1 MASVKFLL
9 RNTTSK
15 KPVSINYYIN
25 LSKTNRLRGSTN
37 IKVLEGHWNSTK
49 QEIRDISELSKTRD
63 NLNRKLRKFK
73 SFVLD
78 QISNYETT
86 DLDKIKELLKNDIA
100 IHLGKK
106 KEETEEEITFY
117 TFIDKFIKQS
127 NNRVIEKTGRK
138 LSYRTIQD
146 YTRTLNLLKDFEK
159 ERKYPIS
166 FETINLDFYYEF
178 KSYLEKLEFSI
189 NTIGKFIKILKVFM
203 NTATDMGY
211 NTNLSFKNK
220 HFIKPTTNSYHIYL
234 NVKELNEIIK
244 LDLSKSPKLD
254 NARDLFIIG
263 AYTGLRVSDFNGLT
277 KENIKVNQGKR
288 FFQIIVN
295 KTGKYLPIPLHQEV
309 EKILKK
315 NNGNPPKKMLAQD
328 INDALSKI
336 GKEAKIK
343 EVITINSIKGGKK
356 LTVMKPK
363 YELIKNHTA
372 RRSFCTNA
380 YIAGMPTIDIMAISG
395 HSSEKTFLNYIK
407 ITADERALKISEN
420 PFFKPKSKLKKVE

>member
-1 MASVKFLL
+1 MATVKFLL
-9 RNTTSK
+9 RNK
-15 KPVSINYYIN
+15 KANKSVTIYYDIH
-25 LSKTNRLRGSTN
+25 LSATNRLRGATKSKINPNYWNVKKQKVKNVVETSSIKDN
-37 IKVLEGHWNSTK
+37 INNKLSEFRAFIYEKLNDYKTYSVNEVQFQLK
-49 QEIRDISELSKTRD
+49 DDI
-63 NLNRKLRKFK
+63 
-73 SFVLD
+73 
-78 QISNYETT
+78 
-86 DLDKIKELLKNDIA
+86 DIYF
-100 IHLGKK
+100 GKK
-106 KEETEEEITFY
+106 IIEEKEEINFY

-127 NNRVIEKTGRK
+127 KNRIVEKTGKK
-138 LSYRTIQD
+138 LSDRTIQD
-146 YTRTLNLLKDFEK
+146 YTRTLNLIKDFEK
-159 ERKYPIS
+159 EKKYPIS

-203 NTATDMGY
+203 NTATDQGY
-211 NTNLSFKNK
+211 NANLSFKNK
-220 HFIKPTTNSYHIYL
+220 HFIKPTAKSYHIYL
-234 NVKELNEIIK
+234 DIKELNQIIE
-244 LDLSKSPKLD
+244 LDLSKEPVLD

-263 AYTGLRVSDFNGLT
+263 AFTGLRVSDFNGLT

-295 KTGKYLPIPLHQEV
+295 KTGKYLPIPLHPEV
-309 EKILKK
+309 EKVLKK

-336 GKEAKIK
+336 GKKAKIK

-395 HSSEKTFLNYIK
+395 HSSEKIFLNYIK
-407 ITADERALKISEN
+407 ITADERALKIAEN
-420 PFFKPKSKLKKVE
+420 PFFNPKTKLKKVE

>member
-9 RNTTSK
+9 RNSESK
-15 KPVSINYYIN
+15 KPVSINYYIS
-25 LSKTNRLRGSTN
+25 LSATHRLRGSTN
-37 IKVLEGHWNSTK
+37 VKVLSDYWDEKNQQIKNVSA
-49 QEIRDISELSKTRD
+49 LSKTKD
-63 NLNRKLRKFK
+63 SLNKKLRTFK

-78 QISNYETT
+78 QISNYEIT
-86 DLDKIKELLKNDIA
+86 DLDKIKKILKDDIA

-127 NNRVIEKTGRK
+127 KNRVIEKTGRK

-146 YTRTLNLLKDFEK
+146 YSRTLNLLKDFEK
-159 ERKYPIS
+159 ATKYSIS

-203 NTATDMGY
+203 NTATELGY
-211 NTNLSFKNK
+211 NTNLSYKNK

-234 NVKELNEIIK
+234 NIKELNQIIK

-263 AYTGLRVSDFNGLT
+263 AFTGLRVSDFNGLT
-277 KENIKVNQGKR
+277 KENIKVNRGKR

-295 KTGKYLPIPLHQEV
+295 KTDKYLPIPLHPEV
-309 EKILKK
+309 EKVLKK

-336 GKEAKIK
+336 GKKAKIK

-356 LTVMKPK
+356 LTVMEPK
-363 YELIKNHTA
+363 YKLIKNHTA

-420 PFFKPKSKLKKVE
+420 PFFKPNSKLKKVE

>member
-336 GKEAKIK
+336 GKKAKIK